1 MRTDRLGLGL
11 VLATTL
17 SACVSTGVRE
27 DLAEIRELTQAIALA
42 DVGGQVEDVSAPD
55 VAEILQAPLDAD
67 AAVRIALVNNRELR
81 ATLRELGVA
90 RGRLLQAGLLAN
102 PLVDV
107 EIAPERQTGFVAR
120 VEWDVATLLLTPLR
134 AEAASA
140 DLDVARFDAA
150 GMVIETGYMV
160 RDAFHELLAA
170 EEQLA
175 VAQRQL
181 DALAAA
187 RDAARALQTAGNFAA
202 LAVSAREAVYEEE
215 RVHVAEMELTALVAR
230 EEVQRLLGLHGE
242 EASWTTAGP
251 LPPVPAEASD
261 PPDTERRAVEASLEL
276 RAMQRRMVAA
286 ARRAGLARTEG
297 IIPEL
302 LVDVH
307 ILVGDQTAVGGGF
320 FTGAPTTIGGGLSLR
335 IPVFDRGDGLVAAYE
350 HQLDAWYERYVGVA
364 IDVRSAARESR
375 ARLLSS
381 RARAQHYADTVLPA
395 RQRVLDQTLLQYDA
409 MQVSVFQLL
418 DALRARQE
426 TEMAAIDTRHE
437 YWSAAAAL
445 DALLAGH
452 RIESGHGA
460 SATTTHGMTGG
471 GE

>member
-1 MRTDRLGLGL
+1 MRTDRLA
-11 VLATTL
+11 LAMLITASL

-27 DLAEIRELTQAIALA
+27 DLAEIREITQAIALA
-42 DVGGQVEDVSAPD
+42 DVGGEVEDVSAPD

-102 PLVDV
+102 PLVDA
-107 EIAPERQTGFVAR
+107 ELQPERQTAIALR
-120 VEWDVATLLLTPLR
+120 VEWDIASLLLAPLR

-140 DLDVARFDAA
+140 DLDVARFEAA
-150 GMVIETGYMV
+150 GLVIETGYMV

-170 EEQLA
+170 EERLA

-187 RDAARALQTAGNFAA
+187 RDAARALEAAGN
-202 LAVSAREAVYEEE
+202 LRELDVSARDAAYEEE
-215 RVHVAEMELTALVAR
+215 RVHVAEMELTALEAR
-230 EEVQRLLGLHGE
+230 EQVQRLLGLHGE
-242 EASWTTAGP
+242 EAAWVTSGP
-251 LPPVPAEASD
+251 LPPVPTEENDA
-261 PPDTERRAVEASLEL
+261 PDLERRAIDASLEL
-276 RAMQRRMVAA
+276 RAMQSRMVAA

-297 IIPEL
+297 IMPEL

-307 ILVGDQTAVGGGF
+307 GLLGDPTGGAAGV
-320 FTGAPTTIGGGLSLR
+320 TIGGGLSLR
-335 IPVFDRGDGLVAAYE
+335 LPIFDRGDGLVAAYE
-350 HQLDAWYERYVGVA
+350 HQLDAWFERYVGVA

-381 RARAQHYADTVLPA
+381 RMRAQHYAETVLPA

-452 RIESGHGA
+452 RVESGHGA
-460 SATTTHGMTGG
+460 SMPTAHAMTAG